1 MRPAIGSRTA
11 SIEERSFQA
20 GTIGAMGMKAGRT
33 GGLLFVAISAALASG
48 WLSPAHADERPAL
61 ITFGRDAPTR
71 EGDFYRE
78 QTIYLS
84 VPEGSAERMWINVFD
99 PGIGPEFDQTMGP
112 AGANRTRYAVFG
124 GPGAFW
130 VPPLVPAVPSPEQ
143 SDAGTLITEKVFGA
157 EPDAVGQWRNVAV
170 VDPRQGEAVDGRR
183 IFRLLVQ
190 GLEGAA
196 GNVYDV
202 AVSARETRQVQPEGL
217 EIFAYRPVVRVPDQ
231 RSFAQLRFRPPAGA
245 DRLVVHGFDLANGTL
260 HLTTAFSSVPLKASG
275 QDEWRT
281 TEVSPVPVTTG
292 AEVALDFGRGVEMPN
307 DATFMIADA
316 VGAPVRFE
324 LPVKLWPALVRPK
337 PAVDRVDLAAC
348 GSVSFDA
355 GKSVDPKGG
364 QLAYRWDFGDGAS
377 ANGPLVRHDYAAPG
391 RYRARL
397 EILGSSTRIGDG
409 AATDV
414 QVDVQVP
421 PEARIAAPASAPTG
435 AEVAFDGGG
444 SVAGRLPIRRLTWHF
459 NDGTALVGAKVS
471 RRFDKPG
478 RYLASLTVD
487 DGSRDPCG
495 ADTTE
500 ASIVVNTTPVAV
512 AGPGRRA
519 SVGESIAFDARRSFD
534 SDGRITAF
542 AWDFGDG
549 TRSTAAEPPHAYDKP
564 GTYTVSLTVTD
575 DAGLPNSTASATATI
590 VVNAPPLSVAGP
602 DRTAAVGEPLA
613 FDGSGSSDPDGRL
626 LAWDWDF
633 GDGRVGTGEQ
643 TTYAFSQPGLYQVKL
658 TVRDDSGTGSATGES
673 TLSVRVNDPPV
684 ALAGPDQLVTA
695 SAVAFDG
702 TGSFDRDDAIAEY
715 AWDFGDGSTGSGPKP
730 THVYE
735 APGRYQVRLTVTD
748 RSGTKLNSAAGSM
761 TVVVNARP
769 VADPGPDRIVA
780 PGEKVVFDGSRSL
793 DQDGDITDYR
803 WDFRDGGEGKGRVT
817 SHSFARP
824 GIYDV
829 RLAVADDSGDADAVD
844 YKEARITVNAAPVAD
859 PGGDLITAPGDPV
872 RLSAASSYDPDGRI
886 VSYRWDFSD
895 ESAAVSTAQVER
907 KFDAPGLYTARL
919 TVTDDSGASNG
930 FDSREVKIAVNHAPV
945 ADAGRDSLTESL
957 IVSFDG
963 TASIDPDGDP
973 LTYRWDFGDGASA
986 TGARVQHTYAAA
998 GTYPIILVVDDGKGL
1013 RNSVDQTARSLVIHQ
1028 PPVADAGG
1036 NREVCTGDVITFDGS
1051 KSLDP
1056 QGGALRYAWD
1066 FGDGTASDIVNPT
1079 KTYRSGGVYPV
1090 TLSVRDSAGLA
1101 NSADADRVSVKV
1113 DQGPSAD
1120 AGPDI
1125 EACAMSPIDFDASR
1139 SFDPNGTIKRF
1150 DWDFG
1155 DGEFAIGEKPNHV
1168 YERPGDYRV
1177 FLKIEGQRV
1186 GQCDPHSTDEKSVR
1200 ILQGPVVRIDAR
1212 AAAPLGEVA
1221 FDGSGSHMPGGR
1233 ITGWHWDFGDG
1244 GTAEG
1249 ATVSHVFTEPG
1260 RKKVTLTVTSDS
1272 PSPTCQRVAGTHVVD
1287 VNAPPVAMITVP
1299 ENVSQGEDLLLDAG
1313 RSRDPDGAIAAYD
1326 WDFGDGGTAKG
1337 VQVNHRF
1344 TAAGTYRL
1352 RLTVTDEAGVEN
1364 SSATVEKVLAVRPP
1378 PAPEIALPVAA
1389 CTGED
1394 VRLVV
1399 NGTAAAKPMENGWRD
1414 AGAKDGAHT
1423 FIRRFETPGR
1433 YDVTIIPDD
1442 GRDLAG
1448 SRRPQ
1453 TRILHVN
1460 RPPVAMPGPQR
1471 AVCPMTEVA
1480 FDGASSYDS
1489 DGRIVRYQWDFG
1501 DGGGAQ
1507 GPTTTHIFETPG
1519 TYDVALTVTDDT
1531 ESSCAATRRSVQI
1544 VVNAP
1549 PVADAGPP
1557 FEAFVGGA
1565 ADAVLLDGT
1574 RSRDPD
1580 GGALTHVWRIGD
1592 GTTESGERVR
1602 HLFRQTGDIP
1612 VELTVTDS
1620 SGLPCGTA
1628 TAATVA
1634 TVRPRSSVLLTEM
1647 PAAGLQD

>member
-1 MRPAIGSRTA
+1 
-11 SIEERSFQA
+11 
-20 GTIGAMGMKAGRT
+20 MKAGHPR
-33 GGLLFVAISAALASG
+33 AIPFAIALAVLAG
-48 WLSPAHADERPAL
+48 AWALPARADERPTL
-61 ITFGRDAPTR
+61 ITYGRDAPTR

-78 QTIYLS
+78 QTIYVS
-84 VPEGSAERMWINVFD
+84 VPEGSTERLWINVFD
-99 PGIGPEFDQTMGP
+99 PGIGAEFDQRVGP
-112 AGANRTRYAVFG
+112 AGPNRTRYAVFG
-124 GPGAFW
+124 GPGAFS
-130 VPPLVPAVPSPEQ
+130 VPPLVPAIPSPEQ
-143 SDAGTLITEKVFGA
+143 AAAGRLIAEKVFGE
-157 EPDAVGQWRNVAV
+157 EPDAVGQWKTVAV

-202 AVSARETRQVQPEGL
+202 AVSARETRQLQPEGL
-217 EIFAYRPVVRVPDQ
+217 DIFAYRPVIRVPD
-231 RSFAQLRFRPPAGA
+231 RTSFAELRFRAPAEA
-245 DRLVVHGFDLANGTL
+245 DRLVVHNFDLAFGAL
-260 HLTTAFSSVPLKASG
+260 DLTTAFASVPLKASG
-275 QDEWRT
+275 QDRWQAAE
-281 TEVSPVPVTTG
+281 VPVAPGLGG
-292 AEVALDFGRGVEMPN
+292 AEAALEFGRGVETPN

-316 VGAPVRFE
+316 AGNPVRFE

-337 PAVDRVDLAAC
+337 PAIDRSDLAAC
-348 GSVSFDA
+348 GSVSFD
-355 GKSVDPKGG
+355 GGRSVDPKGG
-364 QLAYRWDFGDGAS
+364 HLTYRWDFGDGA
-377 ANGPLVRHDYAAPG
+377 AAEGPLVRHDYKAPG
-391 RYRARL
+391 RYKARL
-397 EILGSSTRIGDG
+397 EILGSSARIGDG

-421 PEARIAAPASAPTG
+421 PEARIASPLSASVGAGVSFDGSASA
-435 AEVAFDGGG
+435 
-444 SVAGRLPIRRLTWHF
+444 AGRLPIRHLTWRF
-459 NDGTALVGAKVS
+459 NDGTTIKGAKVS

-478 RYLASLTVD
+478 RYLASLTVN
-487 DGSRDPCG
+487 DGSGRPCG
-495 ADTTE
+495 ADTAET
-500 ASIVVNTTPVAV
+500 SIVVNTPPVAV
-512 AGPGRRA
+512 PGPARRVAAAEAIVFDGRQ
-519 SVGESIAFDARRSFD
+519 SFDA
-534 SDGRITAF
+534 DGRITAY
-542 AWDFGDG
+542 AWEFGDG
-549 TRSTAAEPPHAYDKP
+549 TSSADAQPSHAYDRP
-564 GTYTVSLTVTD
+564 GIYTVRLTVTD
-575 DAGLPNSTASATATI
+575 DAGLPDSTASATTTI
-590 VVNAPPLSVAGP
+590 TVNAPPLSVAGP
-602 DRTAAVGEPLA
+602 DQSAAVGEPLV
-613 FDGSGSSDPDGRL
+613 FDGSTSSDPDGRL
-626 LAWDWDF
+626 LTWDWNF
-633 GDGRVGTGEQ
+633 GNGDTGTGQ
-643 TTYAFSQPGLYQVKL
+643 KTTYAFSRPGTYHVRL

-673 TLSVRVNDPPV
+673 TLGVRVNDPPV

-695 SAVAFDG
+695 SAVTFDG
-702 TGSFDRDDAIAEY
+702 TGSFDRDDAVAQY
-715 AWDFGDGSTGSGPKP
+715 AWDFGDGSTGTGPRP

-735 APGRYQVRLTVTD
+735 APGRYPVRLTVTD
-748 RSGTKLNSAAGSM
+748 RSGTKWNSAIDSM
-761 TVVVNARP
+761 TVTVNVRP

-803 WDFRDGGEGKGRVT
+803 WDFRDGSAGKGRVT

-844 YKEARITVNAAPVAD
+844 YKEVRITVNAAPVAD

-895 ESAAVSTAQVER
+895 DRAPVSTAQVER
-907 KFDAPGLYTARL
+907 KFTAPGIFTARL
-919 TVTDDSGASNG
+919 TVADDSGASNG
-930 FDSREVKIAVNHAPV
+930 FNSREVSIAVNHAPV
-945 ADAGRDSLTESL
+945 ADAGRDTLSESL

-973 LTYRWDFGDGASA
+973 LTFRWDFGDGASA
-986 TGARVQHTYAAA
+986 TGARVQHIYAAA
-998 GTYPIILVVDDGKGL
+998 GTYPIVLVVDDGKGL

-1056 QGGALRYAWD
+1056 QGGALRYAWN
-1066 FGDGTASDIVNPT
+1066 FGDGTASDTVNPT

-1090 TLSVRDSAGLA
+1090 TLSVRDSAKLA
-1101 NSADADRVSVKV
+1101 NSEDADRVSVKV

-1139 SFDPNGTIKRF
+1139 SFDPNGTIKRY

-1155 DGEFAIGEKPNHV
+1155 DGKFAIGEKPDHV
-1168 YERPGDYRV
+1168 YEHPGDYRV

-1186 GQCDPHSTDEKSVR
+1186 GRCDPRSTDEMSVR
-1200 ILQGPVVRIDAR
+1200 ILQGAVVKIDAR
-1212 AAAPLGEVA
+1212 AAAPLGDVA
-1221 FDGSGSHMPGGR
+1221 FDGSGSQMPGGR

-1244 GTAEG
+1244 GGAEG
-1249 ATVSHVFTEPG
+1249 ATVRHVFTEPG

-1272 PSPTCQRVAGTHVVD
+1272 PSPICQRVAAIHVVD
-1287 VNAPPVAMITVP
+1287 VNAPPVAVITAP
-1299 ENVSQGEDLLLDAG
+1299 DSVSEGDDLLLDAG
-1313 RSRDPDGAIAAYD
+1313 QSHDPDGAITAYD
-1326 WDFGDGGTAKG
+1326 WDFGDGASAKG

-1344 TAAGTYRL
+1344 TEAGTYKL

-1364 SSATVEKVLAVRPP
+1364 SSATVERMLAVRPP
-1378 PAPEIALPVAA
+1378 PAPDIALPVAA

-1399 NGTAAAKPMENGWRD
+1399 KGTAAVRPMEEGWRD
-1414 AGAKDGAHT
+1414 AGAKDGAHS
-1423 FIRRFETPGR
+1423 FVRRFETPGH

-1442 GRDLAG
+1442 GRDLAS

-1480 FDGASSYDS
+1480 FDGTSSYDA

-1501 DGGGAQ
+1501 DGSGAQ
-1507 GPTTTHIFETPG
+1507 GPTATHIFETPG

-1531 ESSCAATRRSVQI
+1531 ESSCAATRRSVQ
-1544 VVNAP
+1544 VLVNAP

-1557 FEAFVGGA
+1557 FEAFIGGA
-1565 ADAVLLDGT
+1565 ADAVLLDGS

-1580 GGALTHVWRIGD
+1580 GGGLTQVWRIGD
-1592 GTTESGERVR
+1592 GTTEAGERVR
-1602 HLFRQTGDIP
+1602 HLFRRIGDIP

-1620 SGLPCGTA
+1620 SGLPCGVA
-1628 TAATVA
+1628 TDHTVA
-1634 TVRPRSSVLLTEM
+1634 TVRRRSPALVTET
-1647 PAAGLQD
+1647 PAAGPKE